1 MSVCPSVDSTMSNIT
16 FLSYSLS
23 GIYYTLYIGIS
34 IMTKAFNIAKYTSI
48 ALAATLYSPT
58 LVNAA
63 DLANGEPE
71 IEAPLSAN
79 PYYLSIFAGA
89 VFPTDDVDYT
99 NGQTVV
105 NVDLDTGYTIGAALG
120 KRFTEHSR
128 DGFTPRLE
136 LAFRYAEN
144 DVGALNFSGN
154 GPAQEVVIGD
164 SQVSYTTFGVNGFI
178 DADDAFGDGI
188 TPYLGGGVGVA
199 LVNQNIVYNAA
210 GLNLNDDDTVFTWN
224 VTAGVNFELNEQ
236 VSLFTDVG
244 FHQLVDTSS
253 LRRVAG
259 APAGGGSGPNGGI
272 FEDDNNSIVAR
283 VGLSVSFDAF
293 N

>member
-1 MSVCPSVDSTMSNIT
+1 MSNFLRITKFSALVFATTVALPAMSV
-16 FLSYSLS
+16 
-23 GIYYTLYIGIS
+23 
-34 IMTKAFNIAKYTSI
+34 
-48 ALAATLYSPT
+48 
-58 LVNAA
+58 AA
-63 DLANGEPE
+63 DLAVNEPE
-71 IEAPLSAN
+71 IEVPLSAN

-89 VFPTDDVDYT
+89 VFPTENVEYT
-99 NGQTVV
+99 NGITVV
-105 NVDLDTGYTIGAALG
+105 DTELETGFTIGGAIG
-120 KRFTEHSR
+120 RRFTEHSA

-136 LAFRYAEN
+136 LAFRYAETGV
-144 DVGALNFSGN
+144 DALNFSGN
-154 GPAQEVVIGD
+154 GPAQEQVIGD
-164 SQVSYTTFGVNGFI
+164 SQISSTSFTVNGYI

-188 TPYLGGGVGVA
+188 TPYLGGGIGVA

-224 VTAGVNFELNEQ
+224 VTAGVNFELNEN

-253 LRRVAG
+253 LRRVGG
-259 APAGGGSGPNGGI
+259 APVGGGTGPGGGI

-283 VGLSVSFDAF
+283 VGLSVSLDAF